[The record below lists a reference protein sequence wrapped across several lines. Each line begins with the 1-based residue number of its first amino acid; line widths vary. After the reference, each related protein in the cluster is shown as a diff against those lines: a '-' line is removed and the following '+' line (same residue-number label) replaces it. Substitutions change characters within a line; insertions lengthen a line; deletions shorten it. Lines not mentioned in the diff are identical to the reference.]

1 MRPQTVDFDPEMAI
15 DAESFEVS
23 FSGLVSDF
31 DGQHGA
37 GISVSRN
44 RSPLTNFINCPIRLL
59 MLRIAQ
65 SLTIDEIYSLKMVIW
80 DFKDVTSMTLRDS
93 DGARSAH
100 FEKQLLSF
108 IARSVEFSK
117 QPGSAAEHSG
127 KDVLEFLN
135 SLELLCV
142 RLEDSVVRDIF
153 AERLTGDARSTPPC
167 QFGDPFD

>member
-1 MRPQTVDFDPEMAI
+1 
-15 DAESFEVS
+15 
-23 FSGLVSDF
+23 
-31 DGQHGA
+31 
-37 GISVSRN
+37 
-44 RSPLTNFINCPIRLL
+44 
-59 MLRIAQ
+59 
-65 SLTIDEIYSLKMVIW
+65 MVIW

-153 AERLTGDARSTPPC
+153 AERLTGDARATRLC
-167 QFGDPFD
+167 QFGDPLD

>member
-1 MRPQTVDFDPEMAI
+1 
-15 DAESFEVS
+15 
-23 FSGLVSDF
+23 
-31 DGQHGA
+31 
-37 GISVSRN
+37 
-44 RSPLTNFINCPIRLL
+44 
-59 MLRIAQ
+59 
-65 SLTIDEIYSLKMVIW
+65 
-80 DFKDVTSMTLRDS
+80 MTLRDS

-153 AERLTGDARSTPPC
+153 AERLTGDARATRLC
-167 QFGDPFD
+167 QFGDPLD